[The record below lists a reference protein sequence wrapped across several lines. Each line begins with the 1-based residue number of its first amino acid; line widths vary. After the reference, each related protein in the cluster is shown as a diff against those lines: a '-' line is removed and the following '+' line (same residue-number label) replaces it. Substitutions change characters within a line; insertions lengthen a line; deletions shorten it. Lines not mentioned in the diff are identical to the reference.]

1 MKKKDR
7 FRITINTYLE
17 EQKERTGYSMKNK
30 RKDNSG
36 PNRIEKGQGT
46 APESADKAQ
55 LRLRRMRGRI
65 GRLRRNSVAG
75 VVTAAVLLTAV
86 FAGVRVTSDNEQ
98 AIRLSLGQRNYVV
111 AGEEG
116 PQYFE
121 TEYEDSAELRTDSA
135 ELAKRIQREGIVLLR
150 NADDVLPLRKGA
162 MISVFGKGAVDPVYC
177 EGTAAA
183 SSVNLKDALEA
194 EKIRVNE
201 KLWNFT
207 QRGGRNSFSGSVEKS
222 MEEYSE
228 AAVVVISR
236 QASQSDLYE
245 PAYAEAEEG
254 ETPAVTGAKA
264 LQLTEEERELLSYV
278 KERFEQ
284 VIVVLNT
291 DNPLE
296 MGFVEEYG
304 VDGCLWTGALGV
316 NGMTAVAEVLSGS
329 VNPSGGLPDTF
340 VYNSLNAPAAANLG
354 DYRIR
359 NSNVKFGDRFL
370 VYAEGIY
377 VGYRYYET
385 RYEDTVLGT
394 SSRSAFDYDREVAY
408 PFGYGLSYTDFEL
421 QDMVMEQGKKGYE
434 VSVNVLN
441 TGDRAGREIVQFY
454 IQKPYSQY
462 AEKNGME
469 IPSVELAAFV
479 KTKELEPGESAR
491 VKIVLDEEAFKSFD
505 AAGRGTYIIDGGTYL
520 VTAAQDAHRAVNN
533 ILMYKMKGGS
543 EAFSGSGDGG
553 LVETVDLV
561 RDNGTFAVSSQT
573 GEGIGRVFRE
583 ADPSAYDSDYR
594 QFTRS
599 LWGSSWPVTWNGG
612 SYSAPASFQELLKVS
627 SKEDSKA
634 EAPVYNKAHGEK
646 NAGLAALRETAFDDY
661 RWGALLDQL
670 TWRETYSLVRK
681 GGGVVN
687 EVISCISPQA
697 LIFEG
702 KTEYPSATVLASTW
716 NTELILQMGKMIGE
730 EALHAGVTFW
740 QIPFLNLHR
749 TAMGGGNGS
758 SFSEDSYLTGSMA
771 AAICRGLG
779 GKGVIPVLGRMVLAD
794 QESNYTGVA
803 VMAGEQAL
811 RELYLRPFEIA
822 LRDGGPGMKAVMA
835 GMNRVGPRWCGGHSG
850 LLTKV
855 LRDEWGFAGIV
866 MTDWISGGT
875 DEYADILE
883 GLEAGTDL
891 WQNTSSSNYKLRGG
905 QLTYGVRSRFRTAA
919 GRILQTIS
927 RSNAMNGIGTKTT
940 LEYKSP
946 LWKTLRAVLAGVVIV
961 ISTAL
966 LWFAFVQSRRAGRL
980 RAKIDQEK
988 RENSRN
994 RRK

>member
-1 MKKKDR
+1 
-7 FRITINTYLE
+7 
-17 EQKERTGYSMKNK
+17 MKNI
-30 RKDNSG
+30 REGNSG
-36 PNRIEKGQGT
+36 PNRIEKAPGT
-46 APESADKAQ
+46 VPAASAKAEQ
-55 LRLRRMRGRI
+55 RLRRMRSRI
-65 GRLRRNSVAG
+65 GRLRRNSITGIVLA
-75 VVTAAVLLTAV
+75 VVLLAAV
-86 FAGVRVTSDNEQ
+86 FAGIRVTSDNEQ
-98 AIRLSLGQRNYVV
+98 AIRLALGQSNYET

-121 TEYEDSAELRTDSA
+121 TEYEDAAELRTDST

-150 NADDVLPLRKGA
+150 NNNDVLPLRKGA
-162 MISVFGKGAVDPVYC
+162 MVSVFGKGAVTPVYFD
-177 EGTAAA
+177 ENAAA
-183 SSVNLKDALEA
+183 SSATLKDALEA

-228 AAVVVISR
+228 AALVVISR
-236 QASQSDLYE
+236 SSGHTDLYE
-245 PAYAEAEEG
+245 PAYAEAEESG
-254 ETPAVTGAKA
+254 EPAASGAKA
-264 LQLTEEERELLSYV
+264 LQLTQEERELLAYV
-278 KERFEQ
+278 KEHFEQ

-291 DNPLE
+291 ENPME

-304 VDGCLWTGALGV
+304 IDGCLWTGALGV

-329 VNPSGGLPDTF
+329 VNPSGGLPDTL

-359 NSNVKFGDRFL
+359 NSNVKFGDSYL

-394 SSRSAFDYDREVAY
+394 SSRSAFDYDREVAF
-408 PFGYGLSYTDFEL
+408 PFGYGMSYTEFEL
-421 QDMVMEQGKKGYE
+421 QDMTMEQGKKGYE
-434 VSVNVLN
+434 ISVNVLN
-441 TGDRAGREIVQFY
+441 TGDRAGKEIVQFY

-469 IPSVELAAFV
+469 IPSVELAGYV

-491 VKIVLDEEAFKSFD
+491 VKIVLNEEPFKSFD
-505 AAGRGTYIIDGGTYL
+505 ASGRGTYIIDGGTYL

-561 RDNGTFAVSSQT
+561 RDNNTFAVSSQT
-573 GEGIGRVFRE
+573 GEAIGRVFRE
-583 ADPSAYDSDYR
+583 ADPAAYDSDYR
-594 QFTRS
+594 QLTRS
-599 LWGSSWPVTWNGG
+599 LWGSTWPVTWNGG

-687 EVISCISPQA
+687 EVLSCISPQA
-697 LIFEG
+697 LISEEKMG
-702 KTEYPSATVLASTW
+702 YPSAAVLASTW
-716 NTELILQMGKMIGE
+716 NTELILQMGKQIGE
-730 EALHAGVTFW
+730 EALHAGFTFW
-740 QIPFLNLHR
+740 KTPSLNLHR
-749 TAMGGGNGS
+749 TAMGGGNSS

-771 AAICRGLG
+771 AAICRGLS

-794 QESNYTGVA
+794 QETNYTGVV

-822 LRDGGPGMKAVMA
+822 LRDGGSGMKAVMA

-855 LRDEWGFAGIV
+855 LRDEWGFTGIV
-866 MTDWISGGT
+866 MTDRITGGT

-891 WQNTSSSNYKLRGG
+891 WQNTSSNNYKLRGG

-919 GRILQTIS
+919 GRILQTVS

-946 LWKTLRAVLAGVVIV
+946 MWKTLRTVLAGVIIV
-961 ISTAL
+961 ISAAL
-966 LWFAFVQSRRAGRL
+966 LWFAFAQSRKAVNL
-980 RAKIDQEK
+980 RAKMDQEK

-994 RRK
+994 RRR